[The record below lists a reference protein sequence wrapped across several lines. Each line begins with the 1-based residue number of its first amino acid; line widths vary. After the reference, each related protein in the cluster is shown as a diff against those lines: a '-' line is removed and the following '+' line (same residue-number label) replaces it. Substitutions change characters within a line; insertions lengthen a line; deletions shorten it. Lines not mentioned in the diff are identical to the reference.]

1 MKTRDILI
9 TVTRTL
15 TGWHVYNDHQ
25 FGRITA
31 CDPQAGYEITVNL
44 PGSDTIRIVRTQY
57 ELVEDNTVL
66 DTADMGE
73 EQALDE
79 LARLLSS
86 PMSRTDR
93 LMRLKDK
100 FDRTAE
106 WCRNTLG
113 DEQEAKDVEDMAEHY
128 IHVCESCNKY
138 SGHDPVSVFE
148 GWLLGEELGTPYE
161 TRRQA
166 ASHMLSNVHRLDK
179 DWTMLKIEKTLQSIR
194 DLLDRLG
201 KEGVEFAL
209 VESEY
214 SDYVADIRN
223 PNKVYVFLECSIR
236 PNGTFVWRDYDHH
249 KGVCDF
255 DEFRVRI
262 ITLTANKYLDKA
274 KDKRKKWASLCDGTD
289 TPMPDS
295 LSVAVSD
302 MEDKANRLKALLE
315 PDDPPLLDGRDIAIL
330 KDLKPYGVVKPAEE
344 SQRLREL
351 GVLERRYYI
360 DQVFDALTD
369 KGEKALEFASHV
381 ERTKR
386 RRSS

>member
-1 MKTRDILI
+1 
-9 TVTRTL
+9 
-15 TGWHVYNDHQ
+15 
-25 FGRITA
+25 
-31 CDPQAGYEITVNL
+31 
-44 PGSDTIRIVRTQY
+44 
-57 ELVEDNTVL
+57 
-66 DTADMGE
+66 
-73 EQALDE
+73 
-79 LARLLSS
+79 
-86 PMSRTDR
+86 
-93 LMRLKDK
+93 
-100 FDRTAE
+100 
-106 WCRNTLG
+106 
-113 DEQEAKDVEDMAEHY
+113 
-128 IHVCESCNKY
+128 
-138 SGHDPVSVFE
+138 
-148 GWLLGEELGTPYE
+148 
-161 TRRQA
+161 
-166 ASHMLSNVHRLDK
+166 MLN
-179 DWTMLKIEKTLQSIR
+179 IEKTLQSVR

-209 VESEY
+209 VEPEY
-214 SDYVADIRN
+214 SDRVADIRN

-274 KDKRKKWASLCDGTD
+274 KGKRKQWASLCEGTD

-295 LSVAVSD
+295 LAVTVSD

-330 KDLKPYGVVKPAEE
+330 KELKPYGVVKPAEE

-386 RRSS
+386 RTS